1 MSSGHHSTI
10 KTTAEF
16 EARSLHLHTL
26 DSLLSD
32 LVSGR
37 AIVVGD
43 DQLYALPDD
52 RTRSALDWYRKRGE
66 ANWGAAVS
74 ATHAENLVDA
84 IQGEPI
90 ELEALPARPLN
101 ANARR
106 LTLRKLE
113 AHRFAG
119 LHKFGTPSDPP
130 DNYIHEFSPGF
141 TLFEGRNGSGK
152 TSLANAIIWVLT
164 GELLRA
170 QREPESA
177 KVEFECKVGPAES
190 GAEAT
195 MHRITPVT
203 PLPDAQSHRPDRD
216 FVHADTW
223 VELTFV
229 DETGAELPPI
239 RRTQSRSTQGRLN
252 EVPPDLSL
260 LGLDPIAVRIGTV
273 MPGLLSVI
281 RVGGESELGR
291 AVGELTGLA
300 SLIDLADHARR
311 AKQKIGKDFVKAK
324 TAELEGFDRS
334 YETARSDLAKVLE
347 DQPDLAIPQAIPSP
361 SNDKSIEEAIT
372 GAVSHFDA
380 AKAKAFEAAQAIL
393 GEQFDPNDRKIQ
405 VELEQ
410 NISVALSELER
421 LNLLPSFSRLKGLGA
436 LAAEELKAAE
446 DKLENIVHDAKV
458 LAELDANPSSAA
470 RARLYAHVASW
481 LADHPDPNRDDDLC
495 VVCGHSI
502 GEAIDPVSGNPVGQH
517 LHDAQGNATLLAQT
531 LARWAK
537 AAHAELIKSL
547 PPSLQSELSQD
558 LPDHPCDLVRMA
570 ILDELFEARA
580 FKGVLDALRSE
591 TAASL
596 EKAVEGRTE
605 LVAAREFSLP
615 PHCEDLSNALQKL
628 DVALR
633 FAKWRQESGS
643 FLRDLAQS
651 VLGKRPKQGEPIK
664 TDNLTG
670 KLLQLDA
677 IVRQASPITNAL
689 ELCTRIKRQLD
700 SRRSCEKRLA
710 EYAIAS
716 EAIGNLLEL
725 GTLAD
730 KQIDQLRNKLSE
742 KAAAWRNRI
751 YLGAFPSTA
760 HRLVGTAMGRKGE
773 IDLFVESDGVSAPAQ
788 HVVNASALR
797 ASLVGFYLAFWEH
810 VIADRGGLRTLIL
823 DDAQEL
829 LDDENRQRLASGL
842 ANLAGS
848 AQLILTSYDPRFA
861 SFVIRAPSLAGIKH
875 FSVQPATVL
884 QPVIRTT
891 PSQSEIARRHELF
904 EVDRNQEEPARDFA
918 DGCRVYLE
926 AMLGDLFDDPAHS
939 TWARQNS
946 HPTLASFVTRL
957 RPLVKVSPQGM
968 FASNVFRRFVDH
980 PSLADNSPVLQLM
993 NKAHHGQRHEIR
1005 AAEVDQCAADLVFLV
1020 EQVERLFE
1028 ECCRWRQRDA
1038 PPQPTEAV
1046 VLPLPL
1052 QSMRSLERD
1061 FLICPDLAAF
1071 THETVGETQE
1081 APDVLNRDVFDG
1093 KSAFFLRRDNFGF
1106 AAPQGAIAI
1115 VDSHPSPVDDRRL
1128 VVARREQAIYARR
1141 LLRSQGSDMVGLTA
1155 EIPDPR
1161 VRSPKSIF
1169 VEEARVALH
1178 RVVGVIFDHHI
1189 LVEPGGDE
1197 AVEVDASAVI
1207 EQIEIA
1213 FRVVD
1218 ESAVP
1223 LALEKQVVLGGPTI
1237 PLDHLASNVGALV
1250 AISLEDGSSVFKR
1263 IGAALPA
1270 PLAHLRQFESIGGLG
1285 VSQVFAVGREQTGMR
1300 RVRQARRIIGVLYN
1314 V

>member
-1 MSSGHHSTI
+1 M
-10 KTTAEF
+10 AEF

-43 DQLYALPDD
+43 DELYALPDD
-52 RTRSALDWYRKRGE
+52 PTRSALDWYRTRGE
-66 ANWGAAVS
+66 ANWEAAVS
-74 ATHAENLVDA
+74 ATHAKNLVNA
-84 IQGEPI
+84 IQGEPV
-90 ELEALPARPLN
+90 ELEALPARLPN
-101 ANARR
+101 ADARR
-106 LTLRKLE
+106 LTLQKLE

-119 LHKFGTPSDPP
+119 LHKFGTPSNPP

-195 MHRITPVT
+195 THRITPVT

-229 DETGAELPPI
+229 DENGTELPPI
-239 RRTQSRSTQGRLN
+239 RRTQSRSAQGRLN
-252 EVPPDLSL
+252 EVAPDLSL

-311 AKQKIGKDFVKAK
+311 AKQKIDKDFVKAK
-324 TAELEGFDRS
+324 TAELEGFDRN
-334 YETARSDLAKVLE
+334 YETTRSDLTKILE
-347 DQPDLAIPQAIPSP
+347 DQPALAPQQAIPSP
-361 SNDKSIEEAIT
+361 SNDKSIEEAI
-372 GAVSHFDA
+372 ADAASHFEA
-380 AKAKAFEAAQAIL
+380 TKAKAFEAAQAIL
-393 GEQFDPNDRKIQ
+393 GEQFDPNDRKLQ
-405 VELEQ
+405 AELEQ
-410 NISVALSELER
+410 NISLALSELER
-421 LNLLPSFSRLKGLGA
+421 LNSLPSFSRLRGLGA
-436 LAAEELKAAE
+436 LTAEELKAAE
-446 DKLENIVHDAKV
+446 DALEHIVRDAQV
-458 LAELDANPSSAA
+458 LAELDADPSSAA

-481 LADHPDPNRDDDLC
+481 LADHPDPNRNDDLC
-495 VVCGHSI
+495 VVCGHSM
-502 GEAIDPVSGNPVGQH
+502 GEAIDPVTGNPVGQH

-547 PPSLQSELSQD
+547 PPALQSELSQG
-558 LPDHPCDLVRMA
+558 LPDHPCDLVRTA
-570 ILDELFEARA
+570 VLDELFETRA
-580 FKGVLDALRSE
+580 FKGVLGALSSE
-591 TAASL
+591 TAPSL

-605 LVAAREFSLP
+605 LAAARECSLP
-615 PHCEDLSNALQKL
+615 AHCEDLSNALQKL

-633 FAKWRQESGS
+633 FAKWRQESGP
-643 FLRDLAQS
+643 FVRDLAQS
-651 VLGKRPKQGEPIK
+651 VLGKRPKEGESIE
-664 TDNLTG
+664 TDTLTG

-677 IVRQASPITNAL
+677 IVRQATPITNAIEFCSRLKRHL
-689 ELCTRIKRQLD
+689 E
-700 SRRSCEKRLA
+700 SRRTCEKRLA

-742 KAAAWRNRI
+742 KAAAWRELI
-751 YLGAFPSTA
+751 YLGAWRGNA

-810 VIADRGGLRTLIL
+810 VIAERGGLRTLIL

-842 ANLAGS
+842 AGLVGR

-861 SFVIRAPSLAGIKH
+861 SFVVRAPGLVGIKH
-875 FSVQPATVL
+875 FSVQPATIL

-891 PSQSEIARRHELF
+891 PSQSEIARRRELF
-904 EVDRNQEEPARDFA
+904 EEDRDQEEPARDFA

-926 AMLGDLFDDPAHS
+926 ATLGDMFDDPAHS
-939 TWARQNS
+939 TWARQNP

-957 RPLVKVSPQGM
+957 RPLVKVNPQGM
-968 FASNVFRRFVDH
+968 FAANVFTRFVDH
-980 PSLADNSPVLQLM
+980 PSLADNSPVIQLM

-1005 AAEVDQCAADLVFLV
+1005 AADVDQCATDLAFLV
-1020 EQVERLFE
+1020 GQAEKLFE
-1028 ECCRWRQRDA
+1028 ECCRWRERDA
-1038 PPQPTEAV
+1038 DPQPTQAV

-1052 QSMRSLERD
+1052 QSMRTLEHD
-1061 FLICPDLAAF
+1061 VLICPDLAAF
-1071 THETVGETQE
+1071 THETVGVSQE
-1081 APDVLNRDVFDG
+1081 APDVLDRNIFDG
-1093 KSAFFLRRDNFGF
+1093 KSAFYLRRDNFGF

-1115 VDSHPSPVDDRRL
+1115 VESDPAPVDDRRL
-1128 VVARREQAIYARR
+1128 VVARREQAVYARR
-1141 LLRSQGSDMVGLTA
+1141 LLRSQGSDVVGLTP

-1161 VRSPKSIF
+1161 VRSPKTIF
-1169 VEEARVALH
+1169 VEENSVALH
-1178 RVVGVIFDHHI
+1178 RVIGVIFEHDI
-1189 LVEPGGDE
+1189 QVAAGGDE
-1197 AVEVDASAVI
+1197 AVEVDASDAI
-1207 EQIEIA
+1207 GRIEIA

-1237 PLDHLASNVGALV
+1237 PLDQLASKVGALA
-1250 AISLEDGSSVFKR
+1250 AISLADGSSVFKR

-1270 PLAHLRQFESIGGLG
+1270 PLSHLRQFESIGGLG
-1285 VSQVFAVGREQTGMR
+1285 FSQIFAIGREQPGMR
-1300 RVRQARRIIGVLYN
+1300 QVRQVRRIVGVLYN
-1314 V
+1314 A

>member
-1 MSSGHHSTI
+1 M
-10 KTTAEF
+10 AEF

-37 AIVVGD
+37 AIVVGGNG
-43 DQLYALPDD
+43 LYALPDD

-74 ATHAENLVDA
+74 ANHAEDLVDA
-84 IQGEPI
+84 VQGEPI
-90 ELEALPARPLN
+90 ELEALPARPPN

-119 LHKFGTPSDPP
+119 LHKFGTPSNPP
-130 DNYIHEFSPGF
+130 DNYFHEFSLDC

-177 KVEFECKVGPAES
+177 KVEFECKVGPAEA

-195 MHRITPVT
+195 THRITPVT
-203 PLPDAQSHRPDRD
+203 PLPDAQSHRPDRG

-229 DETGAELPPI
+229 DETGTELPPI
-239 RRTQSRSTQGRLN
+239 RRTQSRSAQGRLN

-311 AKQKIGKDFVKAK
+311 AKQKIDKDFVKAK
-324 TAELEGFDRS
+324 AAELEGFDQN

-347 DQPDLAIPQAIPSP
+347 DHPDLALPKSIPSP
-361 SNDKSIEEAIT
+361 SNDKSIEDAI
-372 GAVSHFDA
+372 ADAASHFEA

-393 GEQFDPNDRKIQ
+393 GEQFDPNDRKLQ
-405 VELEQ
+405 AELEQ
-410 NISVALSELER
+410 HISVALGELER
-421 LNLLPSFSRLKGLGA
+421 LNSLPSFSRLRGLGA
-436 LAAEELKAAE
+436 LTAEELKGAE
-446 DKLENIVHDAKV
+446 DAFEHIVRDSKV
-458 LAELDANPSSAA
+458 LAELDADPSSAA

-481 LADHPDPNRDDDLC
+481 LADHPDPNRNDDLC
-495 VVCGHSI
+495 VVCGHLM
-502 GEAIDPVSGNPVGQH
+502 GDAIDPVTGNPVGQH
-517 LHDAQGNATLLAQT
+517 LHDAQSNATLLAQT

-547 PPSLQSELSQD
+547 PPALQSELSQD
-558 LPDHPCDLVRMA
+558 LPDHPCDLVSTA
-570 ILDELFEARA
+570 VLDELFEARA
-580 FKGVLDALRSE
+580 FKGVLGALRSG

-596 EKAVEGRTE
+596 KKAVEGRTE
-605 LVAAREFSLP
+605 LAAAREFSLP
-615 PHCEDLSNALQKL
+615 AHCEDLSNALQKL

-633 FAKWRQESGS
+633 FAKWRQESGL
-643 FLRDLAQS
+643 FVRDLAQS
-651 VLGKRPKQGEPIK
+651 VLGKRPKEGEPIE

-670 KLLQLDA
+670 ELLQLDA
-677 IVRQASPITNAL
+677 IVRQATPITNAL
-689 ELCTRIKRQLD
+689 EFCARLNGYLG
-700 SRRSCEKRLA
+700 SRRTCEKRLTK
-710 EYAIAS
+710 YAVAS

-742 KAAAWRNRI
+742 KAAAWRERI

-760 HRLVGTAMGRKGE
+760 HRLVDTAMGRKGE

-810 VIADRGGLRTLIL
+810 VIAERGGLRTLIL

-842 ANLAGS
+842 ASLVGS

-861 SFVIRAPSLAGIKH
+861 SFVVRAPGLGGIKH
-875 FSVQPATVL
+875 FSVQPATIL

-891 PSQSEIARRHELF
+891 PSQSEIERRRKLF
-904 EVDRNQEEPARDFA
+904 EADRNREEPARDFA

-926 AMLGDLFDDPAHS
+926 ATLGDMFDDPAHS
-939 TWARQNS
+939 TWARENP

-957 RPLVKVSPQGM
+957 RPLVKVNPQGM
-968 FASNVFRRFVDH
+968 FAANMFTHFVDH
-980 PSLADNSPVLQLM
+980 PSLADSSPVLQLM
-993 NKAHHGQRHEIR
+993 NKAHHGQSHEIR
-1005 AAEVDQCAADLVFLV
+1005 AADVDQCATDLAYLV
-1020 EQVERLFE
+1020 EQAEKLFE
-1028 ECCRWRQRDA
+1028 ECCRWRERDA
-1038 PPQPTEAV
+1038 DLQPIQAV

-1052 QSMRSLERD
+1052 QSMRVPERD
-1061 FLICPDLAAF
+1061 VLICPDLAAF
-1071 THETVGETQE
+1071 THETVGESQE
-1081 APDVLNRDVFDG
+1081 APDVFDRNIFDG
-1093 KSAFFLRRDNFGF
+1093 KSAFYLRRDNFGF

-1115 VDSHPSPVDDRRL
+1115 VESDPAPVDDRRL
-1128 VVARREQAIYARR
+1128 VVARREQAVYARR
-1141 LLRSQGSDMVGLTA
+1141 LLRSQGSDVVGLTA

-1161 VRSPKSIF
+1161 IKSPKTIF
-1169 VEEARVALH
+1169 VEEVSVALH
-1178 RVVGVIFDHHI
+1178 RVIGVIFDHNI
-1189 LVEPGGDE
+1189 QVGPGSDE
-1197 AVEVDASAVI
+1197 AVEVDASEAI
-1207 EQIEIA
+1207 GRIEIA
-1213 FRVVD
+1213 FRIVD

-1237 PLDHLASNVGALV
+1237 PLDQLASNVGALT

-1263 IGAALPA
+1263 IGGTLPA
-1270 PLAHLRQFESIGGLG
+1270 PLSHLRQFESIGGLG
-1285 VSQVFAVGREQTGMR
+1285 SSQIFAVGREQPGMR
-1300 RVRQARRIIGVLYN
+1300 QVRQVRRIVGVLYN
-1314 V
+1314 A

>member
-1 MSSGHHSTI
+1 M
-10 KTTAEF
+10 AEF

-43 DQLYALPDD
+43 DELYALPDD
-52 RTRSALDWYRKRGE
+52 PTRSALDWYRKRGE

-84 IQGEPI
+84 IQGEPV
-90 ELEALPARPLN
+90 ELEALPARPPN
-101 ANARR
+101 ANARQ
-106 LTLRKLE
+106 LTLKKLE

-119 LHKFGTPSDPP
+119 LHKFGTPSNPP

-195 MHRITPVT
+195 THRITPVT

-223 VELTFV
+223 VELTFI
-229 DETGAELPPI
+229 DETGTELPPI
-239 RRTQSRSTQGRLN
+239 RRTQSRSAQGRLN
-252 EVPPDLSL
+252 EVPADLSL

-311 AKQKIGKDFVKAK
+311 AKQKIDKDFVKAK
-324 TAELEGFDRS
+324 TAELEGFDGN
-334 YETARSDLAKVLE
+334 YETTRSDLTEILE
-347 DQPDLAIPQAIPSP
+347 DQPDLALPRTIPSP
-361 SNDKSIEEAIT
+361 SHDKSIEEAI
-372 GAVSHFDA
+372 ADAASHFEA

-393 GEQFDPNDRKIQ
+393 GEQFDPNDRKLQ
-405 VELEQ
+405 SELEQ

-421 LNLLPSFSRLKGLGA
+421 LNSLPSFSRLRGLGA
-436 LAAEELKAAE
+436 LTAEELKAAE
-446 DKLENIVHDAKV
+446 DALEHIVRDAKV
-458 LAELDANPSSAA
+458 LAELDADPSSAA

-481 LADHPDPNRDDDLC
+481 LADHPDPNRNDDLC
-495 VVCGHSI
+495 VVCGHFM
-502 GEAIDPVSGNPVGQH
+502 GEAIDPVTGNPVGQH

-547 PPSLQSELSQD
+547 PPALQSELSQG
-558 LPDHPCDLVRMA
+558 LPDHPCDLVRTA
-570 ILDELFEARA
+570 VLDELFEARA
-580 FKGVLDALRSE
+580 FKGVLGALSSE

-605 LVAAREFSLP
+605 LAAARKFSLP
-615 PHCEDLSNALQKL
+615 AHCEDLSNALQKL
-628 DVALR
+628 DIALR

-643 FLRDLAQS
+643 FVRNLAQS
-651 VLGKRPKQGEPIK
+651 VLGKRPKEGESIE
-664 TDNLTG
+664 TDTLTG

-677 IVRQASPITNAL
+677 IVRQATPITNAIEFCARLKRHL
-689 ELCTRIKRQLD
+689 E
-700 SRRSCEKRLA
+700 SRRTCERRLA

-742 KAAAWRNRI
+742 KAAAWRERI
-751 YLGAFPSTA
+751 YLGAWRGNA

-810 VIADRGGLRTLIL
+810 VIAERGGLRTLIL

-842 ANLAGS
+842 ASLVGR

-861 SFVIRAPSLAGIKH
+861 SFVVRAPGLGGIKH
-875 FSVQPATVL
+875 FSVQPATIL

-891 PSQSEIARRHELF
+891 PSQSEIARRRELF
-904 EVDRNQEEPARDFA
+904 EADRDHEESARDFA

-926 AMLGDLFDDPAHS
+926 ATLGDMFDDPAHS
-939 TWARQNS
+939 TWARQNP

-957 RPLVKVSPQGM
+957 RPLVKVNPQGM
-968 FASNVFRRFVDH
+968 FAANVFTRFVDH

-1005 AAEVDQCAADLVFLV
+1005 AADVDQCATDLAFLV
-1020 EQVERLFE
+1020 EQAEKLFE
-1028 ECCRWRQRDA
+1028 ECCRWRERDA
-1038 PPQPTEAV
+1038 DPQPTRAV

-1052 QSMRSLERD
+1052 QSMRAPEHD
-1061 FLICPDLAAF
+1061 VLICPDLAAF
-1071 THETVGETQE
+1071 THETVGESQD
-1081 APDVLNRDVFDG
+1081 APDVLDRNIFDG
-1093 KSAFFLRRDNFGF
+1093 KSAFYLRRDNFGF

-1115 VDSHPSPVDDRRL
+1115 VESDPAPVDDRRL

-1141 LLRSQGSDMVGLTA
+1141 LLRSQGNDAVGLTA

-1161 VRSPKSIF
+1161 VRSPKTIF
-1169 VEEARVALH
+1169 VEETSVALH
-1178 RVVGVIFDHHI
+1178 RVIGVIFDHNI
-1189 LVEPGGDE
+1189 QVGPGGDE
-1197 AVEVDASAVI
+1197 AVEVDASEAI
-1207 EQIEIA
+1207 GRIEIA

-1237 PLDHLASNVGALV
+1237 PLDQLASNVGALA
-1250 AISLEDGSSVFKR
+1250 AISLADGSSVFKR

-1270 PLAHLRQFESIGGLG
+1270 PLSHLRQFESIGGLG
-1285 VSQVFAVGREQTGMR
+1285 FSQIFAIGREQPGMR
-1300 RVRQARRIIGVLYN
+1300 EVRQVRRIVGVLYN
-1314 V
+1314 A